1 MFLTPEEL
9 ADLTDYDVGQWSR
22 QRRWL
27 DRNGYP
33 FELSAAGRP
42 KVLRAY
48 VEKRLGLTT
57 AKAAAQTE
65 PDFSRWERA

>member
-9 ADLTDYDVGQWSR
+9 SNLTDYGVGQWSR
-22 QRRWL
+22 QRQWL
-27 DRNGYP
+27 ENNGYP
-33 FELSAAGRP
+33 FELSSAGRP

-57 AKAAAQTE
+57 AKPTARTE
-65 PDFSRWERA
+65 PDFSRWKR

>member
-9 ADLTDYDVGQWSR
+9 SNLTDYGVGQWSR
-22 QRRWL
+22 QRQWL
-27 DRNGYP
+27 ENNGYR
-33 FELSAAGRP
+33 FELSSAGRP

-57 AKAAAQTE
+57 AKPTAQTE
-65 PDFSRWERA
+65 PDFSRWKR